1 MHSRV
6 GRQRQASQNSGTVI
20 AASGGRVV
28 ARDVL
33 NSVSGC
39 SRPIFSSERC
49 PPGNRRPRC
58 RQRRPAH
65 GGALD
70 ALPRSSSVA
79 PDFFSPR
86 RGRVRRRPHSGAL
99 ELRCSGF
106 RPGSAASRR
115 IFLPRMLPRLPSR
128 RVPFSLSAAPGRRW
142 SSDCRRPTA
151 SRRRCPNHIR
161 GVFPHG
167 RAARAS
173 PPVPPT
179 AALVMSAPPDFVAQ

>member
-28 ARDVL
+28 ARVVL

-39 SRPIFSSERC
+39 SRPIFSLERC
-49 PPGNRRPRC
+49 FPGNC

-65 GGALD
+65 GRIIGCIAPVPVGCARVFLTGAR
-70 ALPRSSSVA
+70 PRASSPKSA
-79 PDFFSPR
+79 HS
-86 RGRVRRRPHSGAL
+86 RVL
-99 ELRCSGF
+99 EPRCSGF

-115 IFLPRMLPRLPSR
+115 MFLPRTLPRLPSR
-128 RVPFSLSAAPGRRW
+128 RVPFSLPVVPRRRW
-142 SSDCRRPTA
+142 SPECRRPTA

-179 AALVMSAPPDFVAQ
+179 AALVMSAPDVVA